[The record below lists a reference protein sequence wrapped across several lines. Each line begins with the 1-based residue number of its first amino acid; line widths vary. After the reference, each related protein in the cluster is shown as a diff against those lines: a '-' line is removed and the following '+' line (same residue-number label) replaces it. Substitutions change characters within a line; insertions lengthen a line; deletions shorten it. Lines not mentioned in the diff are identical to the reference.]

1 MKENGKIPHKIHYCW
16 FGGNPLPKSAVKC
29 IESWKKYFP
38 EYEIIEW
45 NENNYNV
52 NKIPYIQQA
61 YKAKKYAFVSD
72 YARFDILYNEGGIYF
87 DTDVEVI
94 RSFEDILAKG
104 PFMGCEIDGCENKQK
119 EVYTILI
126 NPGIGLGA
134 LPHMPIY
141 GEILEY
147 YKRQNF
153 ILADGSFNL
162 ETIVRR
168 VTKIL
173 ISHGLKDIKGIQDIA
188 EIKIYPK
195 DYFNP
200 LDSNTGRLC
209 KTYNTHSIHW
219 YSMSWLSPLE
229 KWRSRI
235 TRPIHRIFGVD
246 FLKKFK

>member
-104 PFMGCEIDGCENKQK
+104 AFMGCEIDGDCLDSNSQSK
-119 EVYTILI
+119 ILI

-134 LPHMPIY
+134 APKLEVY
-141 GEILEY
+141 REILMY
-147 YKRQNF
+147 YNNQSF
-153 ILADGSFNL
+153 IMTDGSLNM
-162 ETIVRR
+162 ETVVTR

-173 ISHGLKDIKGIQDIA
+173 FSHGLKNCTGIQNIDGIT
-188 EIKIYPK
+188 IYPK
-195 DYFNP
+195 EFFNP
-200 LDSNTGRLC
+200 LNSNTGELN
-209 KTYNTHSIHW
+209 KTENTHSIHW
-219 YSMSWLSPLE
+219 YSMSWLSPW
-229 KWRSRI
+229 KKFRSYL
-235 TRPIHRIFGVD
+235 TRPIHRMFGTD
-246 FLKKFK
+246 FFKRH

>member
-104 PFMGCEIDGCENKQK
+104 AFMGCEIDGDCLDSNSQSK
-119 EVYTILI
+119 ILI
-126 NPGIGLGA
+126 HAGIGLGA
-134 LPHMPIY
+134 APKLEVY
-141 GEILEY
+141 REILMY
-147 YKRQNF
+147 YNNQSF
-153 ILADGSFNL
+153 IMTDGSRTPLRFL
-162 ETIVRR
+162 PVFFRLPARSKRLPAPSVRR
-168 VTKIL
+168 RRPPASFPVR
-173 ISHGLKDIKGIQDIA
+173 SAAG
-188 EIKIYPK
+188 
-195 DYFNP
+195 
-200 LDSNTGRLC
+200 TGA
-209 KTYNTHSIHW
+209 
-219 YSMSWLSPLE
+219 
-229 KWRSRI
+229 
-235 TRPIHRIFGVD
+235 TRAAGA
-246 FLKKFK
+246 